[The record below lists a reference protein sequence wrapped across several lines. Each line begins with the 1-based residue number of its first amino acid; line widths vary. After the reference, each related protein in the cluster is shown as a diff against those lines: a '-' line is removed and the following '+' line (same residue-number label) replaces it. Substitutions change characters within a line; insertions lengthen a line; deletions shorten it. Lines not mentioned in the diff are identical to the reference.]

1 MNIKE
6 KLSSNP
12 VAIANDFNTYFSLV
26 AENLLIKI
34 VFERL
39 PSIIM
44 IHYLIYIRILDSL
57 FRLYNSGILLHTKLR
72 K

>member
-57 FRLYNSGILLHTKLR
+57 FRLYNSGILLRMKLR